1 MIDSSSEAYGV
12 AIYIRE
18 ISKSKQV
25 HTTLYSAKCRLVP
38 SKGLV
43 SIPRLE
49 LLSCLLLS
57 EQKKAVFDAISIKT
71 TINEVFCWSDSQ
83 ITLWWIK
90 QVQKSWK
97 IRVQNRVEKIRSN
110 VPIDSWRY
118 IRTDQNPADI
128 VVLLGN
134 LLWWEGPSLLK
145 IEDSVWPEA
154 MLDGFKV
161 AGGKETV
168 EFELNNETFPDFSS
182 SGSSLIL
189 EAGVDLEEKLVNSN
203 SVVLQST
210 VEASGGIGIVTH
222 IELFS
227 DLERLLRV
235 TAFVVRFV
243 SNFKK
248 SVKKTEGVYSEL
260 AVEEL

>member
-1 MIDSSSEAYGV
+1 M
-12 AIYIRE
+12 
-18 ISKSKQV
+18 
-25 HTTLYSAKCRLVP
+25 
-38 SKGLV
+38 
-43 SIPRLE
+43 
-49 LLSCLLLS
+49 
-57 EQKKAVFDAISIKT
+57 
-71 TINEVFCWSDSQ
+71 
-83 ITLWWIK
+83 
-90 QVQKSWK
+90 
-97 IRVQNRVEKIRSN
+97 
-110 VPIDSWRY
+110 
-118 IRTDQNPADI
+118 
-128 VVLLGN
+128 LLGN
-134 LLWWEGPSLLK
+134 LLWWEGPSLLN
-145 IEDSVWPEA
+145 IERSVWPEA

-168 EFELNNETFPDFSS
+168 EFELNNETFSDFSS
-182 SGSSLIL
+182 SGSSLVL
-189 EAGVDLEEKLVNSN
+189 EAGIGLKERLINSN

>member
-154 MLDGFKV
+154 MFDGFKV

-168 EFELNNETFPDFSS
+168 EFELNNETFSDFSS
-182 SGSSLIL
+182 SGSSLVL
-189 EAGVDLEEKLVNSN
+189 EPGVDLEENLVNSN

-210 VEASGGIGIVTH
+210 VEASGGIGIVTALN
-222 IELFS
+222 IL
-227 DLERLLRV
+227 V
-235 TAFVVRFV
+235 IW
-243 SNFKK
+243 K
-248 SVKKTEGVYSEL
+248 GY
-260 AVEEL
+260 